1 MANGLSRI
9 MTATRRVMRSELG
22 IEVRFL
28 APAGTALGVRD
39 PLDGLEGAVRLRSY
53 AIQDSLSAGGPVVLE
68 RVQGLVT
75 WVVALED
82 RRKIHGGMLGPVAL
96 LDGVGGDGRAGLVR
110 ALTKAGL
117 AESDAAAA
125 VADLPLCTTDTVRR
139 EAERAVELFYASSG
153 WRPEWMEEN
162 RTRVLRQQQWNQA
175 MQDLR
180 EKGSGALYAFEK
192 ERILLANIRAGNRNE
207 AKRIIN
213 EMLATIYLSSTQM
226 AVLRARTIEL
236 LSCLSRAAIEDNPLL
251 EPLIERNHEWTERL
265 IRAGSFEGVSDTLM
279 QALDDFVDV
288 VYLHGMNRT
297 DTRVRK
303 ALDFINAEHA
313 RQISLREV
321 SRHIGL
327 SPSRTAHLVREFAG
341 RSVVQMI
348 QESRIQHARHLL
360 ERTSQTC
367 AEIAYEV
374 GYADQS
380 YFIRH
385 FRRLTG
391 TTPLRYRRVRGGAG
405 G

>member
-1 MANGLSRI
+1 
-9 MTATRRVMRSELG
+9 
-22 IEVRFL
+22 
-28 APAGTALGVRD
+28 
-39 PLDGLEGAVRLRSY
+39 
-53 AIQDSLSAGGPVVLE
+53 
-68 RVQGLVT
+68 
-75 WVVALED
+75 
-82 RRKIHGGMLGPVAL
+82 
-96 LDGVGGDGRAGLVR
+96 
-110 ALTKAGL
+110 
-117 AESDAAAA
+117 
-125 VADLPLCTTDTVRR
+125 
-139 EAERAVELFYASSG
+139 
-153 WRPEWMEEN
+153 
-162 RTRVLRQQQWNQA
+162 
-175 MQDLR
+175 
-180 EKGSGALYAFEK
+180 
-192 ERILLANIRAGNRNE
+192 
-207 AKRIIN
+207 
-213 EMLATIYLSSTQM
+213 
-226 AVLRARTIEL
+226 
-236 LSCLSRAAIEDNPLL
+236 
-251 EPLIERNHEWTERL
+251 
-265 IRAGSFEGVSDTLM
+265 
-279 QALDDFVDV
+279 
-288 VYLHGMNRT
+288 
-297 DTRVRK
+297 VRK